1 MATPHLPVLMDAR
14 LLSSPALKPDH
25 GADGALIGCLT
36 IKHFPAWAIAMA
48 RHHDGTQPLIVQ
60 EEQHIVALNRAAA
73 MQRLERG
80 MTAARARSLC
90 PEAACYLRDPVAE
103 FSAWEAVL
111 ERLNR
116 VTPFMESIFGRH
128 GNSSPASS
136 RRPSSNG
143 ASSSGTSSNSTSSA
157 AASLTCSDQPQL
169 WLAAAPDEVRM
180 IARSLGASIGFAPH
194 RSTAWLASI
203 RAGAGELLTVPTD
216 EVEAFHDN
224 FPVAWLEEAGFSI
237 DCVDG
242 LKMVGC
248 ETLGT
253 ARAMSERHLTLAWG
267 DEGARVHRL
276 LHPDDAT
283 SVSLFHPAPCI
294 SKHFTLFTPC
304 YDAPHL
310 IPIVHRLVQ
319 KAHDKLK
326 DNIVGHIRLILH
338 LEGHPPER
346 TARLL
351 THPTARLDAL
361 VRFAEKLTEGMFAHI
376 IREKGRVGIE
386 KVEIE
391 LAGLLTGDMIQMSLF
406 DRKLR
411 EVTQAVSKVH
421 RRYPRALKKSVIRE
435 SAHFHEDRY
444 SYVVWDI

>member
-1 MATPHLPVLMDAR
+1 MEAR
-14 LLSSPALKPDH
+14 PLSSPAPEPDRS
-25 GADGALIGCLT
+25 AETSLIGCLT

-60 EEQHIVALNRAAA
+60 EEHHVVALNRAAA

-116 VTPFMESIFGRH
+116 ITPFMESTFGRQD
-128 GNSSPASS
+128 
-136 RRPSSNG
+136 
-143 ASSSGTSSNSTSSA
+143 SA
-157 AASLTCSDQPQL
+157 ARAASTPPSAVLTHSDQPQL

-180 IARSLGASIGFAPH
+180 VARSLGASIGFAPH

-216 EVEAFHDN
+216 EVEAFHDS
-224 FPVAWLEEAGFSI
+224 FPVSWLEEAGFSI
-237 DCVDG
+237 DCVEG
-242 LKMVGC
+242 LQMVGC

-283 SVSLFHPAPCI
+283 SVSLFHPAPSI
-294 SKHFTLFTPC
+294 NTHFTLFTPC
-304 YDAPHL
+304 CDAPYL

-319 KAHDKLK
+319 KGHDKLK
-326 DNIVGHIRLILH
+326 ENIVGQVRLVLH

-361 VRFAEKLTEGMFAHI
+361 VRFAEKLTEDLFTRI
-376 IREKGRVGIE
+376 TRDKGRVGIE
-386 KVEIE
+386 KVEVE

-406 DRKLR
+406 DRRLR
-411 EVTQAVSKVH
+411 EVKEAVSKVH
-421 RRYPRALKKSVIRE
+421 RRYPRALKKSVVRE
-435 SAHFHEDRY
+435 GAHFHEDRY
-444 SYVVWDI
+444 SYVVWE

>member
-1 MATPHLPVLMDAR
+1 MEARSFSFSDPDPRDSTSSRKTGTPNDAQ
-14 LLSSPALKPDH
+14 P
-25 GADGALIGCLT
+25 ALIGCLT

-60 EEQHIVALNRAAA
+60 EEHHIVALNRAAA
-73 MQRLERG
+73 FQGLERG

-90 PEAACYLRDPVAE
+90 PGMACYLRDPVAE

-116 VTPFMESIFGRH
+116 ITPFMESTFGGQKATTAAAR
-128 GNSSPASS
+128 S
-136 RRPSSNG
+136 G
-143 ASSSGTSSNSTSSA
+143 ASALSGVSA
-157 AASLTCSDQPQL
+157 IAARSDQPQL
-169 WLAAAPDEVRM
+169 WLAAAPDEVRLV
-180 IARSLGASIGFAPH
+180 ARSLGASIGFGLH

-216 EVEAFHDN
+216 EVDAFHDR

-242 LKMVGC
+242 LQMLGC

-253 ARAMSERHLTLAWG
+253 ARAMSERHLSLAWG
-267 DEGARVHRL
+267 DEGLRIHRL
-276 LHPDDAT
+276 LHPEDAT
-283 SVSLFHPAPCI
+283 SISLFHPAPSI
-294 SKHFTLFTPC
+294 STHFTLFTPC
-304 YDAPHL
+304 HDAPYVT
-310 IPIVHRLVQ
+310 PIVHRLVQ
-319 KAHDKLK
+319 KAHAKLK
-326 DNIVGHIRLILH
+326 ENIVGQVRLVLH

-361 VRFAEKLTEGMFAHI
+361 VRFAEQLTEELFVRI
-376 IREKGRVGIE
+376 TEEKGRVGVE
-386 KVEIE
+386 KVDIE

-406 DRKLR
+406 DRRLR
-411 EVTQAVSKVH
+411 EVKAAVSKVH
-421 RRYPRALKKSVIRE
+421 RRYPRALKKSVVRDG
-435 SAHFHEDRY
+435 AHFHEDRY
-444 SYVVWDI
+444 SYVVWD

>member
-1 MATPHLPVLMDAR
+1 METRPLSFSDSDPERQGSDAPRKAATDA
-14 LLSSPALKPDH
+14 STP
-25 GADGALIGCLT
+25 ALIGCLT

-60 EEQHIVALNRAAA
+60 EENHIVALNRAAA
-73 MQRLERG
+73 MQGLERG

-111 ERLNR
+111 ERINR
-116 VTPFMESIFGRH
+116 ITPFMESTFGQ
-128 GNSSPASS
+128 S
-136 RRPSSNG
+136 G
-143 ASSSGTSSNSTSSA
+143 ASSPGASSKGV
-157 AASLTCSDQPQL
+157 ASLTRSDQPQL

-180 IARSLGASIGFAPH
+180 TARSLGASIGFAPH

-216 EVEAFHDN
+216 EVESFHDS
-224 FPVAWLEEAGFSI
+224 FPVSWLEEAGFGI

-242 LKMVGC
+242 LQMVGC

-253 ARAMSERHLTLAWG
+253 ARAMSERHLKLAWG
-267 DEGARVHRL
+267 DEGVRVHRL
-276 LHPDDAT
+276 LYPDDAT
-283 SVSLFHPAPCI
+283 SVSLFHPAPSI
-294 SKHFTLFTPC
+294 NTHFTLFTPC
-304 YDAPHL
+304 YDAPYL
-310 IPIVHRLVQ
+310 VPIVHRLVQ

-326 DNIVGHIRLILH
+326 DNIVGQVRLVLH

-346 TARLL
+346 AARLL
-351 THPTARLDAL
+351 THPTTRLDAL
-361 VRFAEKLTEGMFAHI
+361 VRFAEKLAEDLFSRIT
-376 IREKGRVGIE
+376 RDKGRVGVE

-406 DRKLR
+406 DRRLR
-411 EVTQAVSKVH
+411 EVKEAVSKVH
-421 RRYPRALKKSVIRE
+421 RRYPRALKKPVVRE
-435 SAHFHEDRY
+435 GAHFHEDRY
-444 SYVVWDI
+444 SYVVWE

>member
-1 MATPHLPVLMDAR
+1 MEARPLFSPV
-14 LLSSPALKPDH
+14 PEPDH
-25 GADGALIGCLT
+25 GADTSLIGCLT

-60 EEQHIVALNRAAA
+60 EEHHIVALNRAAA
-73 MQRLERG
+73 MQGLERG

-116 VTPFMESIFGRH
+116 ITPFMESTFG
-128 GNSSPASS
+128 GQ
-136 RRPSSNG
+136 G
-143 ASSSGTSSNSTSSA
+143 A
-157 AASLTCSDQPQL
+157 AASLTRSDQPQL
-169 WLAAAPDEVRM
+169 WLAAAPEEVRM
-180 IARSLGASIGFAPH
+180 IARSMGASIGFGPH

-216 EVEAFHDN
+216 EVEAFHDS
-224 FPVAWLEEAGFSI
+224 FPVSWLEEAGFSI

-242 LKMVGC
+242 LQMVGC

-253 ARAMSERHLTLAWG
+253 ARAMSERHLKLAWG
-267 DEGARVHRL
+267 DEGLRVHRL

-294 SKHFTLFTPC
+294 NKHFNLFTPC
-304 YDAPHL
+304 HDAPYL

-326 DNIVGHIRLILH
+326 ENIVGQVRLVLH

-361 VRFAEKLTEGMFAHI
+361 VRFAEKLAEDLFAHI

-406 DRKLR
+406 DRRLR
-411 EVTQAVSKVH
+411 EVKEAVSKVH
-421 RRYPRALKKSVIRE
+421 RRYPRALKKSVVRE
-435 SAHFHEDRY
+435 GAHFHEDRY
-444 SYVVWDI
+444 SYVVWE

>member
-1 MATPHLPVLMDAR
+1 MDVR
-14 LLSSPALKPDH
+14 PLSSPTLKSDH
-25 GADGALIGCLT
+25 GADSALIGCLT

-48 RHHDGTQPLIVQ
+48 RQHDGTQPLIVQ

-116 VTPFMESIFGRH
+116 ITPFMESTFGRQD
-128 GNSSPASS
+128 SAARAAST
-136 RRPSSNG
+136 P
-143 ASSSGTSSNSTSSA
+143 SA
-157 AASLTCSDQPQL
+157 AASLTRSDQPQL
-169 WLAAAPDEVRM
+169 WLAATPDEVRM

-216 EVEAFHDN
+216 EVEAFHDS

-326 DNIVGHIRLILH
+326 DNIVGQIRLILH

-346 TARLL
+346 AARLL

-376 IREKGRVGIE
+376 IRDKGRVGIE
-386 KVEIE
+386 KVEVE

-421 RRYPRALKKSVIRE
+421 RRYPRALKKSVVRE
-435 SAHFHEDRY
+435 GAHFHEDRY
-444 SYVVWDI
+444 SYVVWDT